1 MDNEHFGLYCD
12 GHRFSFIFLI
22 GKVYLGQSPY
32 YESEFTY
39 NDECI
44 DPKVVLDMLKF
55 ADYFFF

>member
-1 MDNEHFGLYCD
+1 MNIFNERIKELEVQN
-12 GHRFSFIFLI
+12 FLI
-22 GKVYLGQSPY
+22 GKVHLGQSPY

>member
-1 MDNEHFGLYCD
+1 MERIKELEVQN
-12 GHRFSFIFLI
+12 FLI
-22 GKVYLGQSPY
+22 GKVHLGQSPY

-44 DPKVVLDMLKF
+44 DQKVVLDMLKF